1 MNMLLHLTKEESDAI
16 KEKAKLSEK
25 TPEKF
30 VKEKAL
36 S

>member
-1 MNMLLHLTKEESDAI
+1 MLLHLTKEESAFI
-16 KEKAKLSEK
+16 NEKAKLCEK